1 MKVFL
6 RHFHS
11 ALSALKSVLIMNDE
25 ERYKQGIEVRTEV
38 LGEAHVGR
46 SLENL
51 NDFNEDFQNFI
62 SRFAWGE
69 VWSRPGLPRHT
80 RSLVTIGILLA
91 LGREAELRMH
101 IRACFN
107 NGVTKDE
114 LKELFLHASLYAG
127 LPAANAAMHMAEE
140 VFVELGIASTKL
152 K

>member
-1 MKVFL
+1 
-6 RHFHS
+6 
-11 ALSALKSVLIMNDE
+11 MNDE
-25 ERYKQGIEVRTEV
+25 DRYKQGIEVRTEV

-69 VWSRPGLPRHT
+69 VWARPGMPRHT

-107 NGVTKDE
+107 NDVTKDD

-127 LPAANAAMHMAEE
+127 LPAANAAMHIAEE
-140 VFVELGIASTKL
+140 VFAELGISPEKI

>member
-1 MKVFL
+1 
-6 RHFHS
+6 
-11 ALSALKSVLIMNDE
+11 MNDE
-25 ERYKQGIEVRTEV
+25 QRYKQGLEVRTEV
-38 LGEAHVGR
+38 LGEKHVNR

-51 NDFNEDFQNFI
+51 NDFNLDFQNFI
-62 SRFAWGE
+62 SRYAWGE

-80 RSLVTIGILLA
+80 RSLVTMGILLA

-114 LKELFLHASLYAG
+114 LKELFLHSSLYAG

-140 VFVELGIASTKL
+140 VFAELGIGSDQNGQ
-152 K
+152 

>member
-1 MKVFL
+1 
-6 RHFHS
+6 
-11 ALSALKSVLIMNDE
+11 MNDE

-38 LGEAHVGR
+38 LGETHVGG

-140 VFVELGIASTKL
+140 VFVELGIAPTKL

>member
-1 MKVFL
+1 
-6 RHFHS
+6 
-11 ALSALKSVLIMNDE
+11 MNDE
-25 ERYKQGIEVRTEV
+25 QRYKQGLEVRTEV
-38 LGEAHVGR
+38 LGEKHVNR

-51 NDFNEDFQNFI
+51 NDFNSDFQNFI
-62 SRFAWGE
+62 SRYAWGE

-80 RSLVTIGILLA
+80 RSLITMGILLA

-114 LKELFLHASLYAG
+114 LKELFLHSSLYAG

-140 VFVELGIASTKL
+140 VFVELGIGSDQDGQQ
-152 K
+152 

>member
-1 MKVFL
+1 ML
-6 RHFHS
+6 NLLLHIR
-11 ALSALKSVLIMNDE
+11 IQ
-25 ERYKQGIEVRTEV
+25 RYKQGLEVRTEV
-38 LGEAHVGR
+38 LGEKHVNR

-51 NDFNEDFQNFI
+51 NDFNSDFQNFI
-62 SRFAWGE
+62 SRYAWGE

-80 RSLVTIGILLA
+80 RSLVTMGILLA

-114 LKELFLHASLYAG
+114 LKELFLHSSLYAG

-140 VFVELGIASTKL
+140 VFVELGIGSDQDGQQ
-152 K
+152 